1 MSGQEVDRGG
11 QGGCGVEDEGE
22 EDAEGATAEQGRG
35 EEHEPV
41 VGEPG
46 SPRSTTAILMGFS
59 LELLGFLLELFMGLL
74 LLKATMPTQD
84 SEGWCALGIRRA
96 LGLQNP

>member
-11 QGGCGVEDEGE
+11 QGGCGAEDEGE
-22 EDAEGATAEQGRG
+22 EDAEGAAAEQGRG

-59 LELLGFLLELFMGLL
+59 LELLGFLLELFLGLL

-84 SEGWCALGIRRA
+84 SEGRCALGIRRA